1 MTTNFHRVAGAIG
14 VLGLLSTACGRAPD
28 TETSTTPESA
38 STTDAGTGAGSAPAR
53 INPGVSVNAVMVGLV
68 DHAAHNLWNAEREGG
83 APKSEDDWEI
93 VAEHAIQVVAGG
105 PAITSGGTGATDHAW
120 ADSASWRTYAQQMS
134 DAGVA
139 AFNAARDR
147 NLDALVKANGELVQS
162 CESCHKEFK
171 PDLPSEGIV
180 HGHAHD
186 AGR

>member
-1 MTTNFHRVAGAIG
+1 MTTNFHRVAGAVA
-14 VLGLLSTACGRAPD
+14 VLGLLSTACGTAPD

-38 STTDAGTGAGSAPAR
+38 SSPDAGAVAGGAPPAR
-53 INPGVSVNAVMVGLV
+53 ITPGVSVNAIMVGLV
-68 DHAAHNLWNAEREGG
+68 DHAAHNLWNVETR
-83 APKSEDDWEI
+83 APKSDEDWET
-93 VAEHAIQVVAGG
+93 VAEHAIQVVAAG
-105 PAITSGGTGATDHAW
+105 PAITSGGTGATDNVW

-139 AFNAARDR
+139 AFDAARGR
-147 NLDALVKANGELVQS
+147 NLEALVKANGELVQS

-171 PDLPSEGIV
+171 PELPSEGIL